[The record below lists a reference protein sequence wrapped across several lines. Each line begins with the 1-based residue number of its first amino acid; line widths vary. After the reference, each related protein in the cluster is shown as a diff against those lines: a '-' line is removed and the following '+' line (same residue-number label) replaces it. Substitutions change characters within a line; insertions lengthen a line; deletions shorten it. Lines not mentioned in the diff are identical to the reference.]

1 MQAAPKA
8 IGQVPYYPAYPRKQ
22 ASKPS
27 RQPLP
32 QSSTRRAA
40 AGTLCGLLIAAS
52 LVLAPLAL
60 VNVSAKAMVAENSYR
75 IQRLQNEVEQQK
87 QLTETIRIENAQM
100 ASLERI
106 KSVAVDKLA
115 MIEPTI
121 EAKIISLPASDAAS
135 PEYAFLTTKEGE
147 VR

>member
-8 IGQVPYYPAYPRKQ
+8 IGQVPYIPAYPRKQ
-22 ASKPS
+22 SSNPS

-32 QSSTRRAA
+32 QGSARRAA
-40 AGTLCGLLIAAS
+40 SGSICGLLIVSS
-52 LVLAPLAL
+52 LVLAPLAM
-60 VNVSAKAMVAENSYR
+60 VNLSVKAMLAENGYK
-75 IQRLQNEVEQQK
+75 IQKLESEIESQK
-87 QLTETIRIENAQM
+87 QTSESIRLENARM

-115 MIEPTI
+115 MIEPTV
-121 EAKIISLPASDAAS
+121 EAKIISLPGSDAAS